1 MWAYIDETGNTGNRI
16 FDPEQP
22 IFITA
27 ALMTRTNFDLTRS
40 NSVGRIAKS
49 LGVNALHANEL
60 GISRIEEIAPGLQK
74 VLKAADARFFVAR
87 LEKRYLAAAKVFDTY
102 FDQGENLA
110 VAWHVYWLRPLRL
123 ALLFKLA
130 HFVLTEDI
138 TQTVWNCVT
147 ASSEAKSK
155 AYFVKGAGEILA
167 RVDSLPDAR
176 SRQIVAEAMQWALEN
191 PENFST
197 YLRDKVNRYGHSPNF
212 VAFRNLMEGIHQTSK
227 RWSRPVKEIVH
238 DQQSQ
243 FEKTISQWHETFS
256 RPDLVDA
263 EPIQWPGESEPLTV
277 SRVPGSIFKMATEET
292 SAGLQVVDTALWLFK
307 RMFDG
312 KEFEQNSARLINWIL
327 RRAYQNDFSFA
338 GVSQIAQ
345 DKLNEI
351 MNADFNEKQLTEGSK
366 MQESYEARRR
376 QAMEDYANAKNTTY
390 GPVK

>member
-345 DKLNEI
+345 DRLNEI